1 MPDSIRTASRI
12 ARNVAGPTIDFSIA
26 EEITAL
32 KQEPEWLAGTRNSVT
47 VVKTANLSIV
57 LTAVRRGVSLCGHA
71 VDGPITLQVLSGS
84 IRFGVADEPK
94 VLEAGTMIALE
105 KEVSHDILALED
117 SDLLLTIVKDVNLI
131 RPQPVEGSER
141 HVTQTTDT

>member
-1 MPDSIRTASRI
+1 M
-12 ARNVAGPTIDFSIA
+12 
-26 EEITAL
+26 L
-32 KQEPEWLAGTRNSVT
+32 
-47 VVKTANLSIV
+47 
-57 LTAVRRGVSLCGHA
+57 
-71 VDGPITLQVLSGS
+71 
-84 IRFGVADEPK
+84 
-94 VLEAGTMIALE
+94 ALE